1 MRLEKNKIAQRWKKK
16 REKEFAVLE
25 LGCNSI
31 KIEDPSSRLI
41 VEL

>member
-16 REKEFAVLE
+16 REKEFALE